1 MIGRSSH
8 VNAVNLKGLT
18 IFGDVEENFHVN
30 AETEIREIP
39 QNTLIIL
46 TTKAHETANAI
57 ESINKKL
64 RNDTVILIIQNGL
77 GNEETV
83 NHITK
88 RKCKVIRGV
97 TMMAAEFFE
106 PGKIRFWNGET
117 VIQRNEIAENIAEV
131 FTKCGLKTRLSNN
144 ITSDIWCKLIINCVV
159 NPLTALFN
167 VRNCEIVSET
177 LTRVRHEIVKECIE
191 VAKAEGINLPN
202 KFEEE
207 VDGKISHYTNFSSM
221 CQDIVKGEKTE
232 IDFLNGKIVELG
244 IKHGI
249 PTPVNEALVSF
260 IKFLE
265 EKKWIFKKKLD
276 KKREK
281 KKSSC

>member
-1 MIGRSSH
+1 LIGRKSH

-18 IFGDVEENFHVN
+18 IFGDVKEIFHVN
-30 AETEIREIP
+30 AATEIREIP

-57 ESINKKL
+57 KGINKKL
-64 RNDTVILIIQNGL
+64 KNDTVILIIQNGL

-83 NHITK
+83 KHITK
-88 RKCKVIRGV
+88 RQCKVIRGV

-106 PGKIRFWNGET
+106 PGKIQFWNGET
-117 VIQRNEIAENIAEV
+117 VIQHNEIAENIAEV
-131 FTKCGLKTRLSNN
+131 FTECGLKTRLSND
-144 ITSDIWCKLIINCVV
+144 IISDIWCKLIINCVV

-177 LTRVRHEIVKECIE
+177 LTEVRHEIVKECIE
-191 VAKAEGINLPN
+191 VAKAEGISLSN
-202 KFEEE
+202 KLEEE
-207 VDGKISHYTNFSSM
+207 VDEKITHYTNFSSM
-221 CQDIVKGEKTE
+221 CQDIFKGEKTE

-249 PTPVNEALVSF
+249 PTPVNDALVSF

-265 EKKWIFKKKLD
+265 EKNGFSRKN
-276 KKREK
+276 
-281 KKSSC
+281 